1 MQVVVT
7 GATGF
12 VGRALVEK
20 LLASGHAVTVVSR
33 HANRARQAFGD
44 RVAAVSWDDEPGL
57 TEAVSGADG
66 IVNLAGENLSAGRWT
81 ARRKQA
87 ILASRIDATGR
98 IVRAIAQA
106 GHKPGVLVSASAVGY
121 YGPQTERIC
130 TEADAPADDFLARVC
145 QAWEDEAAAVT
156 ECGVR
161 LVILRLGVVLGSG
174 GGALPR
180 MALPFRLF
188 AGGPVGSGR
197 QWVPWVHRDDVIGLI
212 MHALEQPGV
221 HGTLNAVA
229 PEAQTNRTF
238 SRALGRALRRPCWLP
253 VPAFALQLAFGE
265 MSSLLLT
272 GQRVAPEAT
281 LASGYTFRFP
291 NLAPALADIFG

>member
-1 MQVVVT
+1 MHVVVT

-12 VGRALVEK
+12 VGRALVAT
-20 LLASGHAVTVVSR
+20 LLAAGHRVTVVSR
-33 HANRARQAFGD
+33 DTARARQAFAG
-44 RVAAVSWDDEPGL
+44 RVDAVSWDDAPGFSD
-57 TEAVSGADG
+57 AVSRADG
-66 IVNLAGENLSAGRWT
+66 VVNLAGENLSAGRWT

-87 ILASRIDATGR
+87 ILASRTDATGR

-106 GHKPGVLVSASAVGY
+106 DRKPAVLVSASAVGY
-121 YGPQTERIC
+121 YGPQTDRIC
-130 TEADAPADDFLARVC
+130 VEADGPADDFLAQVC
-145 QAWEDEAAAVT
+145 QVWEKEAAAVT
-156 ECGVR
+156 EYGVR
-161 LVILRLGVVLGSG
+161 LVILRLGLILGAD

-188 AGGPVGSGR
+188 VGGPVGSGR
-197 QWVPWVHRDDVIGLI
+197 QWMPWVHRDDVVGLI
-212 MHALEQPGV
+212 VHALQQPDV
-221 HGTLNAVA
+221 HGVLNAVA

-238 SRALGRALRRPCWLP
+238 SRTLGRALGRPCWLP
-253 VPAFALQLAFGE
+253 VPAFLLQLAFGE

-291 NLAPALADIFG
+291 NLEPALADIFG